1 MHVLVTG
8 ANGYLGSVLIP
19 MLKTSKTVTRV
30 TALVRQPQRFT
41 EGRYAYLDGVAI
53 MDTEDLLS
61 GKCSFD
67 GVNVV
72 CHLAASRNSNVPGD
86 IADFM
91 GFTHTLLIQLT
102 RSRVNAVIN
111 TSSQAV
117 YGLTNPIWAEESP
130 AAPATIYGMAKLATE
145 FMVKSASLA
154 SPPVGTISLRLSKL
168 VGPSP
173 NMRIAP
179 SEYPHIFSKAALL
192 GQALRMK
199 NNGDQKLDFMDV
211 RDAAAVIVRLI
222 ETGSKTWPEIMN
234 VGSGQQVSMAAT
246 ASLVSNIA
254 RTQYGKPLQIDFT
267 PTVNKYRN
275 FGMSISRLEKL
286 LQWKA
291 HYTLDKTIGDVLKT
305 LNRPV

>member
-19 MLKTSKTVTRV
+19 MLKASKTVTRV
-30 TALVRQPQRFT
+30 TALVRQRQRFT
-41 EGRYAYLDGVAI
+41 EGKYAYLNGVSI
-53 MDTEDLLS
+53 MDTQDLLS

-72 CHLAASRNSNVPGD
+72 CHLAASRDSNMPGD

-91 GFTHTLLIQLT
+91 GFTHTLLTQLA
-102 RSRVNAVIN
+102 RARVNALIN
-111 TSSQAV
+111 TSSHAV
-117 YGLTNPIWAEESP
+117 YGMTKPVWTEESP

-145 FMVKSASLA
+145 FIIKSASLA
-154 SPPVGTISLRLSKL
+154 SPPINTISLRISKL

-173 NMRIAP
+173 SMRIAP

-192 GQALRMK
+192 GKALKMK
-199 NNGDQKLDFMDV
+199 NNGDQKLDFIDV
-211 RDAAAVIVRLI
+211 RDAAEVIVRLVEI
-222 ETGSKTWPEIMN
+222 GPKTWPEIMN
-234 VGSGQQVSMAAT
+234 VGSGQQVSMEAT
-246 ASLVSNIA
+246 ACLVSNIA

-267 PTVNKYRN
+267 PTANKYRN

-291 HYTLDKTIGDVLKT
+291 RYTLDETIGDVLNILKQ
-305 LNRPV
+305 R